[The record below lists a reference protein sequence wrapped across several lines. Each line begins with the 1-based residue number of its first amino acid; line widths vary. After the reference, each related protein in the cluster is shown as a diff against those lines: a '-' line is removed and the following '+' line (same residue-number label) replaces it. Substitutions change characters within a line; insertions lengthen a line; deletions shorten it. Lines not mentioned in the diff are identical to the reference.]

1 MDGFQESINTRP
13 ERLAKQQELLNSLEE
28 EMKNNGINAL
38 LKQPI
43 KFGKHKGKEYF
54 MLPKSY
60 VQWMISQNMLQDDMI
75 QALKVYEKR
84 EALERSISHLMRDGY
99 D

>member
-38 LKQPI
+38 LNQTI
-43 KFGKHKGKEYF
+43 KFGKHKGLSYQ
-54 MLPKSY
+54 MLPKTY

-75 QALKVYEKR
+75 EALKLYEKR
-84 EALERSISHLMRDGY
+84 EALERSISHRMRDGY

>member
-28 EMKNNGINAL
+28 EMKNNGTNAL
-38 LKQPI
+38 LNQTI
-43 KFGKHKGKEYF
+43 KFGKHKGLSYQ

-75 QALKVYEKR
+75 QALKLDAKR
-84 EALERSISHLMRDGY
+84 DAFERSISYLMRDGY

>member
-1 MDGFQESINTRP
+1 
-13 ERLAKQQELLNSLEE
+13 
-28 EMKNNGINAL
+28 
-38 LKQPI
+38 
-43 KFGKHKGKEYF
+43 

-60 VQWMISQNMLQDDMI
+60 VLWMISQNMLQDDMI

-84 EALERSISHLMRDGY
+84 EALKQSISHLMRDGY

>member
-1 MDGFQESINTRP
+1 MNGFQESINTRP

-38 LKQPI
+38 LNQTL
-43 KFGKHKGKEYF
+43 KFGKHKGKSYQ

-60 VQWMISQNMLQDDMI
+60 IQWTISQNMLQDDMI
-75 QALKVYEKR
+75 QALKVHEKR